1 MYAAVH
7 RPYCEQMGAYEE
19 LVEEA
24 TSASFSGWDFSWL
37 GYRAVSADPSWSYDR
52 LARAALQR
60 ATRVL
65 DIDTGGGELLA
76 SLAPLPAATIATE
89 GYEPNVPLTR
99 CRLYSLGVD
108 VRQHPTGDPFPVE
121 DGAVDLVLNR
131 HGRLD
136 AAELARVL
144 RTDGV
149 LVTQQVGSRN
159 DADLNEA
166 LGAPPVMLP
175 DANSCEGAVNA
186 LREQGF
192 EILEAAEEWPELVFL
207 DVGAIVFHLRAIPWQ
222 MPDFDVDKYEPALRA
237 LDRRM
242 RTDGPFV
249 AHNHRYLIR
258 ARLR

>member
-1 MYAAVH
+1 MV
-7 RPYCEQMGAYEE
+7 PYEE

-24 TSASFSGWDFSWL
+24 LSVSFSGWDFSWL
-37 GYRAVSADPSWSYDR
+37 GYRAVSADLSWSYDR
-52 LARAALQR
+52 LARAALQQ

-65 DIDTGGGELLA
+65 DVDTGGGELLA

-89 GYEPNVPLTR
+89 GYEPNVRLAR
-99 CRLYSLGVD
+99 CRLFSLGVE
-108 VRQHPTGDPFPVE
+108 VREHDIGEPFPVE
-121 DGAVDLVLNR
+121 KDAVDLVLNR

-136 AAELARVL
+136 SAELARVL
-144 RTDGV
+144 RTGGV

-166 LGAPPVMLP
+166 LGAPPVTLP
-175 DANSCEGAVNA
+175 DAITCEGAVNA

-192 EILEAAEEWPELVFL
+192 DILEAAEEWPEFVFL

-222 MPDFDVDKYEPALRA
+222 IPDFDVDKYEPALRA
-237 LDRRM
+237 LDQRM

-249 AHNHRYLIR
+249 AHNHRFLIR